1 MKKNP
6 TLLMLAIAAMAA
18 FSCTKEMGTPELNT
32 FDPKI
37 VTAVVDGNIT
47 KTHLDGV
54 TVLWTEG
61 DKITAFDDA
70 GTNYSS
76 NAAKIEDGNKLATF
90 EFPEF
95 PAEKEL
101 VYAIYPEDGDAHVEG
116 DKVVMQLSSEQP
128 ALANSFSEGA
138 NLAIAKGD
146 GTDQLQFKNVGAYL
160 SLTIKNDDVTH
171 IKLTSSSNM
180 TGEATVDWNDGKP
193 VAVVSPDGSSEVLMD
208 DIQGAGTYYF
218 VVYPGR
224 YEDLKIVF
232 TKDDGQKAIYTNSKE
247 LVLERNDNLFIGEF
261 DIPEDKWITAE
272 NSFTVRS
279 ADVVSNSGYETYTKT
294 ISNTISDTDW
304 IITFGGNNKSIGTNS
319 GSRTNCNLSSYPKYA
334 VSPVATND
342 VATVFANTTPI
353 SDVTKIQYA
362 FNGGSYQT
370 NTKVYLLYSEDNETF
385 SQIDLT
391 SGEQGAAISTG
402 TTFEFAECS
411 GYFAVLFV
419 ATNTSGNWRID
430 DVELT
435 FTYTD
440 ETGGG
445 NTEPEQPNDGK
456 TITFDLSSSYTNVN
470 SSSYVTNATEF
481 VVNNITFEVNNWNPS
496 SGQVRGNQGNA
507 SSINSSNF
515 QLCNKTPLPGKIRS
529 IVFKTENVVSTYT
542 YAKFGT
548 SLISSCST
556 SDEQATAGDGS
567 VSWTRTG
574 DETFFFI
581 GMAKGGTTN
590 TAKITEIT
598 IICE

>member
-1 MKKNP
+1 
-6 TLLMLAIAAMAA
+6 MLAIAAMAA

-32 FDPKI
+32 FEPKI

-101 VYAIYPEDGDAHVEG
+101 LYAIYPEDGDAHVEG

-171 IKLTSSSNM
+171 IKLTSSNNM

-218 VVYPGR
+218 VVYPGE
-224 YEDLKIVF
+224 YKDLKIVF

-279 ADVVSNSGYETYTKT
+279 ADVVSNSGYQAYTET
-294 ISNTISDTDW
+294 ISNTDW
-304 IITFGGNNKSIGTNS
+304 IITFGGNNVSIGTNDKS
-319 GSRTNCNLSSYPKYA
+319 TTNNRAKCNLSSYSKYA
-334 VSPVATND
+334 VSPVTTSD
-342 VATVFANTTPI
+342 VASVFANTTPI
-353 SDVTKIQYA
+353 SDVTKIQYT
-362 FNGGSYQT
+362 FNGGSSQT

-385 SQIDLT
+385 NQIDLT
-391 SGEQGAAISTG
+391 AGEQGAAISSG

-419 ATNTSGNWRID
+419 ATNTSGDWRID
-430 DVELT
+430 NVELT

-445 NTEPEQPNDGK
+445 NTDETGGGNTEPTGAYTLTLNVSTCGFNGTSYAANNGEHTVYAKSQNGEVDLPVIINSYQVYKGTGDIMQWQKGKGYLENTESLGTIK
-456 TITFDLSSSYTNVN
+456 TIT
-470 SSSYVTNATEF
+470 
-481 VVNNITFEVNNWNPS
+481 I
-496 SGQVRGNQGNA
+496 
-507 SSINSSNF
+507 SSNGGSYNVYEGTQQSPDSAVSGSGTYSF
-515 QLCNKTPLPGKIRS
+515 SDGKGFFKIAVDNTTVGYVNE
-529 IVFKTENVVSTYT
+529 IV
-542 YAKFGT
+542 
-548 SLISSCST
+548 
-556 SDEQATAGDGS
+556 
-567 VSWTRTG
+567 
-574 DETFFFI
+574 
-581 GMAKGGTTN
+581 
-590 TAKITEIT
+590 
-598 IICE
+598 IIFEK

>member
-1 MKKNP
+1 
-6 TLLMLAIAAMAA
+6 MLAIAAMAA

-32 FDPKI
+32 FEPKI

-101 VYAIYPEDGDAHVEG
+101 LYAIYPEDGDAHVEG

-128 ALANSFSEGA
+128 ALVNSFSEGA

-171 IKLTSSSNM
+171 IKLTSSNNM

-218 VVYPGR
+218 VVYPGE
-224 YEDLKIVF
+224 YKDLKIVF

-272 NSFTVRS
+272 NSFTVSS
-279 ADVVSNSGYETYTKT
+279 ADVVSKSDYQTYTKT
-294 ISNTISDTDW
+294 ISNTDW
-304 IITFGGNNKSIGTNS
+304 IITFGGNNVSIGTNDS
-319 GSRTNCNLSSYPKYA
+319 KTNNRAKCNLSSYPKYA
-334 VSPVATND
+334 VSPVTTGN
-342 VATVFANTTPI
+342 VASVFANTTPI
-353 SDVTKIQYA
+353 SDVTKIQYE
-362 FNGGSYQT
+362 FNGGGNET
-370 NTKVYLLYSEDNETF
+370 DTKVYLLYSEDNETF

-391 SGEQGAAISTG
+391 AGEQGAAISTG

-430 DVELT
+430 NVELT

-445 NTEPEQPNDGK
+445 NTEPEIPGPTPDDGK
-456 TITFDLSSSYTNVN
+456 TVIIDMKSTGASTSNNSYITDPWTFTTSDISFTANN
-470 SSSYVTNATEF
+470 F
-481 VVNNITFEVNNWNPS
+481 VPNT
-496 SGQVRGNQGNA
+496 GRVRGSETSAEKNFY
-507 SSINSSNF
+507 INNNTAFGGKIKTVTMTMATDKPSDNYFRNNCYCATGTSAITTTAGAGTAGTISPDRMTITWTLDSNDSYFMISSNEKF
-515 QLCNKTPLPGKIRS
+515 TYS
-529 IVFKTENVVSTYT
+529 TVANVV
-542 YAKFGT
+542 
-548 SLISSCST
+548 
-556 SDEQATAGDGS
+556 
-567 VSWTRTG
+567 
-574 DETFFFI
+574 
-581 GMAKGGTTN
+581 
-590 TAKITEIT
+590 ITVE
-598 IICE
+598 CE

>member
-1 MKKNP
+1 
-6 TLLMLAIAAMAA
+6 MLAIAAMAA

-32 FDPKI
+32 FEPKI

-180 TGEATVDWNDGKP
+180 TGEASVDWNDGNP

-218 VVYPGR
+218 VVYPGE
-224 YEDLKIVF
+224 YKDLKIVF

-279 ADVVSNSGYETYTKT
+279 ADVVSTQNYQAYTET
-294 ISNTISDTDW
+294 ISNTDW
-304 IITFGGNNKSIGTNS
+304 IITFGGNNVSIGTNDKNT
-319 GSRTNCNLSSYPKYA
+319 TNNRAKCNLSSYPKYA
-334 VSPVATND
+334 VSPVTTSD
-342 VATVFANTTPI
+342 VASVFANTTPI
-353 SDVTKIQYA
+353 SDVTKIQYT
-362 FNGGSYQT
+362 FNGGSNQT

-391 SGEQGAAISTG
+391 AGEQGAAISSG

-419 ATNTSGNWRID
+419 ATNTSGDWRID
-430 DVELT
+430 NVELT

-445 NTEPEQPNDGK
+445 NTGENPDPDPESGITA
-456 TITFDLSSSYTNVN
+456 TITFNTNAVKIDKDIVTGSDDQGNLWTITTTGTTSYTAQPSYYQVGSSSKPA
-470 SSSYVTNATEF
+470 SS
-481 VVNNITFEVNNWNPS
+481 ITFETTLP
-496 SGQVRGNQGNA
+496 A
-507 SSINSSNF
+507 FKSI
-515 QLCNKTPLPGKIRS
+515 KKMT
-529 IVFKTENVVSTYT
+529 
-542 YAKFGT
+542 AKFGGFNGT
-548 SLISSCST
+548 KGDISLTVDSFEIGNGSLNAT
-556 SDEQATAGDGS
+556 SDVEVISTETASGTQLKVS
-567 VSWTRTG
+567 VTNI
-574 DETFFFI
+574 D
-581 GMAKGGTTN
+581 KGV
-590 TAKITEIT
+590 KVYSISVIYE
-598 IICE
+598 